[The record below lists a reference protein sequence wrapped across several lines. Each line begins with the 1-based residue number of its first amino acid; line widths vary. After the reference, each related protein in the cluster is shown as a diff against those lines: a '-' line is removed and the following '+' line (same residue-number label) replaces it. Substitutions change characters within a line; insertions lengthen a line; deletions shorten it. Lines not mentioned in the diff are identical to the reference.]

1 MIKRNGQ
8 PARHTVPHYSGRLTD
23 AENEA
28 YQTAVAAVQSE
39 LADLTTVGQALR
51 GVENPGMGTAGA
63 SGDPTEIVV
72 GSSDPWQV
80 RKCLVELN
88 QSEVFLCQK
97 GTEFAVI
104 ERFSENSR
112 YAMANGP
119 AEIMLTG
126 NNERQVLQ
134 DYAQNER
141 QTLQLLATDLTA
153 KVRETLAAQ
162 HPDLNCR
169 RVVEAV
175 TRRCDYEINPTQS
188 QAETIASALQETR
201 GLRV

>member
-28 YQTAVAAVQSE
+28 YQTAVASVQSE

-51 GVENPGMGTAGA
+51 GVENPGLGTAGA

-80 RKCLVELN
+80 RNCLVELN

-188 QAETIASALQETR
+188 QAETIAPALQQTC

>member
-28 YQTAVAAVQSE
+28 YQTAVASVQSE

-51 GVENPGMGTAGA
+51 GGENPGLGTAGA

-97 GTEFAVI
+97 GTEYAVI

-188 QAETIASALQETR
+188 QAETIAPALQQTH
-201 GLRV
+201 GIRV

>member
-51 GVENPGMGTAGA
+51 GVENPGLGTAGA

-188 QAETIASALQETR
+188 QAETIAPALQQTH
-201 GLRV
+201 GIRV

>member
-28 YQTAVAAVQSE
+28 YQTAVASVQSE

-51 GVENPGMGTAGA
+51 GVENPGLGTAGA

-112 YAMANGP
+112 YAIANGP

-188 QAETIASALQETR
+188 QAETIAPALQQTH
-201 GLRV
+201 GIRV

>member
-39 LADLTTVGQALR
+39 LADLTTVAQALR
-51 GVENPGMGTAGA
+51 GVENPGVGTAGA

-97 GTEFAVI
+97 GTEYAVI

-188 QAETIASALQETR
+188 QAETIAPALQQTR
-201 GLRV
+201 GMRV

>member
-28 YQTAVAAVQSE
+28 YQTAVAAVQTE
-39 LADLTTVGQALR
+39 LTDLTTVAQALR
-51 GVENPGMGTAGA
+51 GVENPGMGRAGT

-97 GTEFAVI
+97 GTEYAVI

-188 QAETIASALQETR
+188 QAETIAPALQQNH
-201 GLRV
+201 GVKV

>member
-8 PARHTVPHYSGRLTD
+8 PAHHTVPHYSGRLTD

-51 GVENPGMGTAGA
+51 RIENPATGTEGT
-63 SGDPTEIVV
+63 SSDPTEITV
-72 GSSDPWQV
+72 GSSDPWQG

-97 GTEFAVI
+97 GTEYAVI

-188 QAETIASALQETR
+188 QAETIAPALQQTR
-201 GLRV
+201 GMRV

>member
-63 SGDPTEIVV
+63 SGDSMEIVV

-188 QAETIASALQETR
+188 QAETIAPALQQTR
-201 GLRV
+201 GMRV

>member
-8 PARHTVPHYSGRLTD
+8 PARHTVPQYSGRLTD

-28 YQTAVAAVQSE
+28 YQTAVAAVESE

-51 GVENPGMGTAGA
+51 GVENPGMGTAVA

-188 QAETIASALQETR
+188 QAETIAPALQQTH
-201 GLRV
+201 GIRV

>member
-39 LADLTTVGQALR
+39 LADLTTVSQALR
-51 GVENPGMGTAGA
+51 GVENPGMGAVGT

-97 GTEFAVI
+97 GTEYAVI

-188 QAETIASALQETR
+188 QAETIAPALQQTH
-201 GLRV
+201 GIRV

>member
-51 GVENPGMGTAGA
+51 GVENPGLGTAGA

-188 QAETIASALQETR
+188 QAETIAPALQQTR

>member
-188 QAETIASALQETR
+188 QAETIAPALQQTH
-201 GLRV
+201 GIRV

>member
-8 PARHTVPHYSGRLTD
+8 SARHTVPHYSGRLTD

-188 QAETIASALQETR
+188 QAETIAPALQQTR

>member
-8 PARHTVPHYSGRLTD
+8 PAHHTVPHYSGRLTD

-51 GVENPGMGTAGA
+51 RVENPATGTEGT
-63 SGDPTEIVV
+63 SSDPTEIAV
-72 GSSDPWQV
+72 GSSDPWKV

-88 QSEVFLCQK
+88 QNEVFLCQK
-97 GTEFAVI
+97 GAEFAVI
-104 ERFSENSR
+104 EKFSENSR
-112 YAMANGP
+112 YAAVNGP

-126 NNERQVLQ
+126 NNERQLLQ

-141 QTLQLLATDLTA
+141 ETLQLLATDLTA

-188 QAETIASALQETR
+188 QAETIAPALQQTR
-201 GLRV
+201 GMRV

>member
-8 PARHTVPHYSGRLTD
+8 PARHSVPHYSGRLTD

-28 YQTAVAAVQSE
+28 YQTAVAGVQSE

-51 GVENPGMGTAGA
+51 GVENPGMGAEGT
-63 SGDPTEIVV
+63 SGDPKEIVV

-188 QAETIASALQETR
+188 QAETIAPALQQTH
-201 GLRV
+201 GIRV